1 MSTMTLSIRRFAVAF
16 PIVLTLLAVLF
27 TAAALAQTQPPN
39 SNSGNS
45 SNEEASYIAVVKG
58 TDVYVRCG
66 AAESYY
72 PFAKV
77 NDGDLVKVIGEKY
90 DWMRV
95 VTAGPAFHS
104 GFGYIKSAKGDASRF
119 RLSADG
125 KTGVTLGKTDIVAPN
140 LDAKS
145 SPKDSWKSI
154 VRLEA
159 DQTLQVIKTEDTD
172 KDTIVTVALPN
183 SAQGWISK
191 AYLERATEAQTS
203 QWNSML
209 SQKNPD
215 EAAGKSPGHGSMAK
229 ANSEEQGKP
238 RPVKQQPTAT
248 PKQTAEKPGAAK
260 PATEAPA
267 PTSGNDNIDPA
278 TGETYT
284 PETDPDSSAQAS
296 TENVAK
302 PTATSKPSEP
312 KKPTFDDLESAF
324 KLLQKEPVET
334 AEVGPLRAMYLD
346 LASRNSGD
354 QRMAH
359 RAGGRAEQL
368 QIWADIQKKRGELDA
383 VRARA
388 KMSAAET
395 EAVRKALESSADYTA
410 VGRVATSTIYDG
422 KRLPKLLRLQDP
434 ASGRTVAY
442 LQPDEQYE
450 LINLIGNLVGI
461 VGDKTFDES
470 MRLNIIAPHRIDVL
484 TPESREAAVKTEP

>member
-1 MSTMTLSIRRFAVAF
+1 MSTMILSIRRFAVQF
-16 PIVLTLLAVLF
+16 PIVLTVL
-27 TAAALAQTQPPN
+27 AALLVPPVPAQGQTPNSPPN
-39 SNSGNS
+39 PKSPANA

-90 DWMRV
+90 DWMRI
-95 VTAGPAFHS
+95 VTAGPAFRS
-104 GFGYIKSAKGDASRF
+104 GFGYIKSTKGDTSRF
-119 RLSADG
+119 RLAADG

-159 DQTLQVIKTEDTD
+159 DQTLRVIKVEDTE
-172 KDTIVTVALPN
+172 KDTIVTVALPDA
-183 SAQGWISK
+183 AQGWISK
-191 AYLERATEAQTS
+191 AYLERAGDAQTS
-203 QWNSML
+203 QWNAML
-209 SQKNPD
+209 AQKNPD
-215 EAAGKSPGHGSMAK
+215 EPTGKTSAHGSVAK
-229 ANSEEQGKP
+229 ANSDDQGKP
-238 RPVKQQPTAT
+238 RPVRQPAT
-248 PKQTAEKPGAAK
+248 PKQTEKPNAAK
-260 PATEAPA
+260 PLDEA
-267 PTSGNDNIDPA
+267 SGANSGEMDPA
-278 TGETYT
+278 TGETT
-284 PETDPDSSAQAS
+284 TTAGASSQMGPDIDS
-296 TENVAK
+296 K
-302 PTATSKPSEP
+302 PATTTAKPSEP
-312 KKPTFDDLESAF
+312 RMPTFDDLEAAF

-334 AEVGPLRAMYLD
+334 AEVGPLREMYLD
-346 LASRNSGD
+346 LASRSGGD
-354 QRMAH
+354 QRIAH

-383 VRARA
+383 ARTRA

-395 EAVRKALESSADYTA
+395 DAVRKALESSADYTA

-434 ASGRTVAY
+434 ATGRTVAY

-461 VGDKTFDES
+461 VGDKNYDES
-470 MRLNIIAPHRIDVL
+470 MRLNIIAPHRIDIL
-484 TPESREAAVKTEP
+484 TAESREAAVKTEP